1 MSSSQASDQ
10 DPATARK
17 PGPFDNLSRDD
28 LVKKCKGLLGIA
40 QKAKQA
46 KDECQEENRH
56 LKEQLDHYETQ
67 KNADKECIKAMQE
80 VADSYMDQKL
90 KATMRV
96 DELEKQL
103 QKTVTQL
110 SDEKSSHEK
119 LHQQLL
125 GELDDLRNTLIQS
138 ERNAAQN
145 AGLAERLREL
155 EEDNAKLEKER
166 IKLEQELIRVKG
178 SQVVLSEQNAKEEKL
193 IRKLKLYKA
202 KVLEINAKLL
212 LLKSDRKILLK
223 TVKDYAEQVPKW
235 QKELA
240 NASNVL
246 FAKIHAL
253 ELEKSDLSEKITL
266 QVSLADGLRCENEE
280 LQRKLA
286 AVTHQGNSDED
297 MDLPD
302 SNRGTAENE
311 TLIESLRLEVENLKL
326 NNLSL
331 ATESQGRLLETEKLQ
346 QDVQEKEN
354 IFKDLETTKALVA
367 DLETKLTS
375 QSSLL
380 SDSHK
385 MQAKLSERLEET
397 LEKMQQVQSDKKCL
411 EAQLKSTQ
419 EELERK
425 IENVASVQKLHAEC
439 QSDMQNAKQ
448 ELENSEK
455 EKIRLSDLLKS
466 SSVSGNEKT
475 ENLAACLKESEAK
488 FVMMEEKNREYRTKV
503 LALESTIQ
511 SQASRFDEQ
520 DTARDKVR
528 KQLEENQQ
536 LVQQLIVENQNLEGQ
551 LGQLAEKLKSSL
563 ETSKKAAARNE
574 ELEKKLSLSIQD
586 VTGSNVEKEQLQ
598 QELKLTK
605 DREVEMA
612 EKYAL
617 LKGENSELLLELKE
631 INEIMKERG
640 EVINL
645 QLSKI
650 SELQEKLSNVEAAD
664 VVPMK
669 QQIGQ
674 LQQTINEKD
683 AELERQ
689 RDELIAVK
697 ERSNISFD
705 TQSDVMSTSTISR
718 VEDVARMREL
728 DEGFE
733 EKYIKLRSLA
743 VKLKRK
749 VAEQTALLQKYE
761 KESLS
766 GADPS
771 SLATVSKNVQ
781 TLQTEN
787 DRLQDQ
793 LESVRQELESK
804 RAELESKSIELT
816 TLQQV
821 QKDIEG
827 TKKDRGSLETAVR
840 EYQVQIQS
848 LKREKEA
855 FQLAKREIDAE
866 NQRLKSTLKSK
877 EKELADE
884 QEQQKELRSEL
895 DRTKLAVKKANVL
908 SLEMEAYERS
918 LTELNN
924 KLETKKTLVKE
935 LEAKIEMQDTAM
947 KSLKQ
952 QITLLEESLESQQRH
967 SRELK
972 QEVDIQQGKLRQS
985 EHQRMELTSQLEELH
1000 EEHDRAKQL
1009 LESNRLELEQVASEK
1024 EKVFSTLELE
1034 KTSLQKQ
1041 SLTLESE
1048 LSTLRTALAERQQ
1061 EVEDMR
1067 TEFASYKVRA
1077 QSVLRQNQNK
1087 DSSREKE
1094 LEEELSQLQKSL
1106 ELVEGKHLHLVKQVN
1121 DLSKSN
1127 EGLKSEKERTQNRC
1141 KELLSLL
1148 EESRLQSESLLEET
1162 RKTNLEHQEA
1172 LKTQRVQSETL
1183 IQCYKAQLE
1192 EQQERHCQELEQL
1205 QTRIRQRSEVDGA
1218 NGVRHVLNNNL
1229 PPHGS
1234 LHPAPIGAIVGR
1246 TAAFTDE
1253 QRINLLLME
1262 REEGE
1267 GSESTNLSTVAGA
1280 SQRRKLSS
1288 TSISR
1293 GRTREVIPLDELLNT
1308 SFDDS
1313 ASVGIID
1320 GEGDHHNQFFDG
1332 REPSPTVEL
1341 QQTKEQLSKQES
1353 RVRHLTAVLAEA
1365 EQDLAKLTQLNEL
1378 LKEEVRRQQRSI
1390 EREAHVHNSEYL
1402 KNVIF
1407 KFITLNNGDE
1417 RSRLVPVLNTIL
1429 KLSPDET
1436 QKLQNVAKGSDPSSR
1451 GWTGLLWN

>member
-10 DPATARK
+10 DPTTTRK

-110 SDEKSSHEK
+110 SDEKSLHEK
-119 LHQQLL
+119 LHEQLL
-125 GELDDLRNTLIQS
+125 EEVNELHNTIAES
-138 ERNAAQN
+138 ERNAAEN

-155 EEDNAKLEKER
+155 EEENAKLEKER
-166 IKLEQELIRVKG
+166 ITLEQELIRVKG
-178 SQVVLSEQNAKEEKL
+178 SQVVLSEQNGKEEKL

-266 QVSLADGLRCENEE
+266 QESLVDGLRCENEE

-286 AVTHQGNSDED
+286 AVTHQGIGDED
-297 MDLPD
+297 KDLTD
-302 SNRGTAENE
+302 SNSGTADNE
-311 TLIESLRLEVENLKL
+311 TMIESLRLEVENLKL
-326 NNLSL
+326 NNLAL
-331 ATESQGRLLETEKLQ
+331 TTESQGRLLETEKLQ

-354 IFKDLETTKALVA
+354 LSKDLETSKALVA

-385 MQAKLSERLEET
+385 MQAQLSERLEET
-397 LEKMQQVQSDKKCL
+397 LERIQQVQNEKKCL
-411 EAQLKSTQ
+411 EAQLTSTQ

-425 IENVASVQKLHAEC
+425 R
-439 QSDMQNAKQ
+439 Q

-466 SSVSGNEKT
+466 TSVSGHEKA
-475 ENLAACLKESEAK
+475 ENLVACLKELEAK
-488 FVMMEEKNREYRTKV
+488 LVMVEEKNQEYRTKI

-511 SQASRFDEQ
+511 SQASRSDEQ
-520 DTARDKVR
+520 LTAHEKVT

-536 LVQQLIVENQNLEGQ
+536 LVQQLIVENQNLECQ

-563 ETSKKAAARNE
+563 ETSKKAVARNE
-574 ELEKKLSLSIQD
+574 ELEKELSLSIQH
-586 VTGSNVEKEQLQ
+586 VTEGNAEKEHLQ
-598 QELKLTK
+598 QELKVTK
-605 DREVEMA
+605 DLEVEMA

-664 VVPMK
+664 VAPMK
-669 QQIGQ
+669 QQIDQ

-689 RDELIAVK
+689 RDELTAVK

-766 GADPS
+766 SADPS

-781 TLQTEN
+781 TLQAEN

-816 TLQQV
+816 TSQQV
-821 QKDIEG
+821 QKDIVG

-866 NQRLKSTLKSK
+866 NQRLKGSLKSK

-935 LEAKIEMQDTAM
+935 LEAKIDLQETAM

-952 QITLLEESLESQQRH
+952 QITLLEESLESQQQH

-972 QEVDIQQGKLRQS
+972 QEVDVQQGKLRQS
-985 EHQRMELTSQLEELH
+985 EHQRMELTSQLEELR

-1024 EKVFSTLELE
+1024 EKVFGTLELE
-1034 KTSLQKQ
+1034 KTTLQKQ

-1048 LSTLRTALAERQQ
+1048 LNILRKALAERQQ
-1061 EVEDMR
+1061 EVDDVR

-1077 QSVLRQNQNK
+1077 QSVLRHNQNK

-1162 RKTNLEHQEA
+1162 RKTSLEHQEA

-1183 IQCYKAQLE
+1183 IQCYKTQLE

-1205 QTRIRQRSEVDGA
+1205 QTKIRQRSEVDGA

-1229 PPHGS
+1229 PSHGS
-1234 LHPAPIGAIVGR
+1234 LHPAPIGAFVGR

-1267 GSESTNLSTVAGA
+1267 GSESTNLSTVGGA
-1280 SQRRKLSS
+1280 PQRRKLSS

-1293 GRTREVIPLDELLNT
+1293 GRNREVIPLDELLNT

-1320 GEGDHHNQFFDG
+1320 GEGDHQNQFFDG

-1436 QKLQNVAKGSDPSSR
+1436 QKLQNVARGSDPSSR